1 MKKLTPATL
10 DDVLLSKLHE
20 KSADLQCK
28 SWNYTRGHART
39 FKDAITTQMATI
51 QNRRCAYCGAKLSG
65 DQLTRDHIAPKEHHP
80 EFTFYPENLVLA
92 CTFCNTECKG
102 AIDTVTNKK
111 AEYKQCEFL
120 IVHPH
125 FDEPNDHL
133 TFVGGVD
140 KILIKVLN
148 RSSKGR
154 ETVKMFRLA
163 SPERTKRR
171 AEDAATAKEV
181 QDIAHMPGHL
191 RDAFVWVQKAKLGIK
206 VRVE

>member
-1 MKKLTPATL
+1 M
-10 DDVLLSKLHE
+10 
-20 KSADLQCK
+20 Q
-28 SWNYTRGHART
+28 
-39 FKDAITTQMATI
+39 
-51 QNRRCAYCGAKLSG
+51 
-65 DQLTRDHIAPKEHHP
+65 
-80 EFTFYPENLVLA
+80 
-92 CTFCNTECKG
+92 
-102 AIDTVTNKK
+102 K

-181 QDIAHMPGHL
+181 QDIAHMPGHW